1 MNSIDKSNR
10 RVDVSAN
17 ISDYVYE
24 YEKDY
29 TVRSSS
35 SETEATSRE

>member
-1 MNSIDKSNR
+1 MNSIEKSNR
-10 RVDVSAN
+10 RVEVSAN

-29 TVRSSS
+29 KLKRNINTIL
-35 SETEATSRE
+35 